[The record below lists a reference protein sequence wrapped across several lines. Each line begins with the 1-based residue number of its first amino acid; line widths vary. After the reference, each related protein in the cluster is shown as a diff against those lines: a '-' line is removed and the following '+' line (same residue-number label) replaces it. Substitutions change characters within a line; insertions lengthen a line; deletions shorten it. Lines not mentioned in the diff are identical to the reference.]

1 MVVDTTVLP
10 SPALYTL
17 PGGARVGAR
26 TKGRGRAVLL
36 LHGVGSAS
44 ASFWAQFETFNHEF
58 ELIAWDAFGYGDSS
72 DPAAEPCLD
81 DYAAAA
87 AALLDARGHEDAHVV
102 GVSWGGVVATRLAM
116 RHPKR
121 VRTLALVSSTYGR
134 KNNAAVREGF
144 GSRIAA
150 LERDGVRLWAQ
161 ARVDRQVS
169 RHASLELRR
178 RIVENAVA
186 SVRLPGFTAATR
198 TLADTDHRPALDAV
212 QASTIVL
219 CGDQDE
225 ITGPAESRVLA
236 DGISGAEFLLVP
248 GGGHL
253 LNQDQSGVVNAALN
267 RHWHLFDSHGVELI

>member
-1 MVVDTTVLP
+1 MVVKPAVLP
-10 SPALYTL
+10 DPALYTL

-26 TKGRGRAVLL
+26 TKGCGRAVLL

-44 ASFWAQFETFNHEF
+44 ASFRAQFETFDHEF

-81 DYAAAA
+81 DYADAA

-102 GVSWGGVVATRLAM
+102 GVSWGGLVATRLAM

-144 GSRIAA
+144 DSRIAA
-150 LERDGVRLWAQ
+150 LERDGIRLWAQ
-161 ARVDRQVS
+161 TRVDRQVS
-169 RHASLELRR
+169 QHASSELRR
-178 RIVENAVA
+178 RIVETAVA
-186 SVRLPGFTAATR
+186 SVRLAGFTAATR
-198 TLADTDHRPALDAV
+198 TLADTDHRSALDAV

-219 CGDQDE
+219 CGDQDD

-236 DGISGAEFLLVP
+236 DGIPGAEFLLVP

-253 LNQDQSGVVNAALN
+253 LNQDKSGVVNAALN